1 MTAWDQQDAPHQF
14 LTTDDVLGYLRVN
27 ARTVYRLIKAGEIP
41 AVRIGRQ
48 WRIRRADLDDW
59 IAHQRPAI
67 VGQRPTAIGAR
78 MAEPGGNDPCPL
90 PSEGVFRGV
99 A

>member
-1 MTAWDQQDAPHQF
+1 MTLWNPQDASQQF

-27 ARTVYRLIKAGEIP
+27 ARTIYRLIRAGELP

-59 IAHQRPAI
+59 ITHQRPA
-67 VGQRPTAIGAR
+67 AAK
-78 MAEPGGNDPCPL
+78 
-90 PSEGVFRGV
+90 
-99 A
+99 